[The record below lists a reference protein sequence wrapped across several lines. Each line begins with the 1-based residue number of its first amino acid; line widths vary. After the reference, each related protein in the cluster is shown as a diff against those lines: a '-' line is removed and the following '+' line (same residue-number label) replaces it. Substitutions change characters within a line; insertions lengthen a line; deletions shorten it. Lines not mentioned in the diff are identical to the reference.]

1 MQRHAKL
8 SLDKDILLGLS
19 RRTAL
24 PWLKDAALD
33 WAVIL
38 GALGVVHLFS
48 NPVTW
53 LLALLII
60 GNRQHALAILGHDG
74 THFTLSHD
82 RRLNDYLTNLLAFWP
97 IGLTVSG
104 YRTLHFK
111 HHKHTGTED
120 DPELGHKRSRSPQW
134 DLPAK
139 PSRILKY
146 AVLDIVGGSFPDYL
160 IILKYSKP
168 DKAVRISAA
177 VVLPRRCHHI
187 VRRIRTVVGR
197 IAVVCRSGYDFHDVV
212 SSQAVAGASGNAGN
226 ASPVSELLAGC
237 ASGAAQRLASL
248 GAPQISDSP
257 VSQAAASPA
266 APQRSRHSDAARS
279 HQRARQHPAHPLGDS
294 AQGFGG
300 DRRLTGGRQ
309 ENSPAPEKQTPP
321 PRLYY
326 SEK

>member
-1 MQRHAKL
+1 MHRHATV
-8 SLDKDILLGLS
+8 SLDKDILPGLS

-33 WAVIL
+33 WAIIL
-38 GALGVVHLFS
+38 GALGVVHIVS
-48 NPVTW
+48 SPVTW

-82 RRLNDYLTNLLAFWP
+82 RRLNDFLTNLLAFWP
-97 IGLTVSG
+97 LGLTVSG

-120 DPELGHKRSRSPQW
+120 DPELGHKRSRNPQW

-168 DKAVRISAA
+168 DKLSEYVPLLCFHTVAITLFAASGLWGCGLLWYAGLATTFMMFFRLRLWLEHQGTDDTQRLCLTWWQASAA
-177 VVLPRRCHHI
+177 V
-187 VRRIRTVVGR
+187 
-197 IAVVCRSGYDFHDVV
+197 
-212 SSQAVAGASGNAGN
+212 
-226 ASPVSELLAGC
+226 
-237 ASGAAQRLASL
+237 AAQRLASL
-248 GAPQISDSP
+248 GAPQISDDP
-257 VSQAAASPA
+257 ISQAAAGA
-266 APQRSRHSDAARS
+266 ATPHRSRHSDAARPYRCS
-279 HQRARQHPAHPLGDS
+279 RKHRSDPFRNS
-294 AQGFGG
+294 AQ
-300 DRRLTGGRQ
+300 DRCGNSQPEGRRNGNRPCRLTSRM
-309 ENSPAPEKQTPP
+309 NAC
-321 PRLYY
+321 
-326 SEK
+326 

>member
-1 MQRHAKL
+1 M
-8 SLDKDILLGLS
+8 
-19 RRTAL
+19 
-24 PWLKDAALD
+24 PWLRDAVLD

-38 GALGVVHLFS
+38 GALGVVHVFS

-82 RRLNDYLTNLLAFWP
+82 RRLNDFLTNLIAFWP

-104 YRTLHFK
+104 YRALHFK

-146 AVLDIVGGSFPDYL
+146 AALDIVGGSFPDYL

-168 DKAVRISAA
+168 DKPSEY
-177 VVLPRRCHHI
+177 LPLLC
-187 VRRIRTVVGR
+187 
-197 IAVVCRSGYDFHDVV
+197 FH
-212 SSQAVAGASGNAGN
+212 AVA
-226 ASPVSELLAGC
+226 VTLLAV
-237 ASGAAQRLASL
+237 SGLWWAGLLWYAGLVTTFMMSFRLRL
-248 GAPQISDSP
+248 WLEHQGTPETHRLYLNFW
-257 VSQAAASPA
+257 QAAASCPA
-266 APQRSRHSDAARS
+266 QFMACTGSITH
-279 HQRARQHPAHPLGDS
+279 G
-294 AQGFGG
+294 
-300 DRRLTGGRQ
+300 RRFRITGLR
-309 ENSPAPEKQTPP
+309 
-321 PRLYY
+321 
-326 SEK
+326 SEKTCRLKNPSGHWESFCSGSNRRIIFPRDRSVAATGTHDHQAEPPTLPAILWS

>member
-1 MQRHAKL
+1 MRRHAKA

-19 RRTAL
+19 RRTAS

-33 WAVIL
+33 WAIIL
-38 GALGVVHLFS
+38 GVLGVAHLFS

-120 DPELGHKRSRSPQW
+120 DPELGHKRSRTPQW

-146 AVLDIVGGSFPDYL
+146 AVLDIVGRQLPGLSDYFEVFQAGQ
-160 IILKYSKP
+160 
-168 DKAVRISAA
+168 AVRISAA
-177 VVLPRRCHHI
+177 VVLPCRCHHI
-187 VRRIRTVVGR
+187 VRRIRTVGVR
-197 IAVVCRSGYDFHDVV
+197 IAVVCRSGYDLHDVV
-212 SSQAVAGASGNAGN
+212 SSQAVAGASGNGRHAASFPDLVAGGT
-226 ASPVSELLAGC
+226 AV
-237 ASGAAQRLASL
+237 AAQRLASL
-248 GAPQISDSP
+248 GAP
-257 VSQAAASPA
+257 
-266 APQRSRHSDAARS
+266 
-279 HQRARQHPAHPLGDS
+279 
-294 AQGFGG
+294 
-300 DRRLTGGRQ
+300 
-309 ENSPAPEKQTPP
+309 
-321 PRLYY
+321 
-326 SEK
+326 